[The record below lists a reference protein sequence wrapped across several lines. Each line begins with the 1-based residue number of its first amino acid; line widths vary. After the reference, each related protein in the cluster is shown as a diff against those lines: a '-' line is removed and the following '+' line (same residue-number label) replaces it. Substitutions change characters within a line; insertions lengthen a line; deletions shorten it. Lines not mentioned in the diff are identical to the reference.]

1 MRTRDRNEKI
11 KNLLRANDYDLY
23 NNSLFVES
31 INDDEVTFKLVHWSA
46 RTNDDVK
53 STTLSIKEL
62 EADAQELID
71 YAIHEYS
78 EKGAKE
84 ILEAWKAYNV

>member
-1 MRTRDRNEKI
+1 MLTRERKERI

-23 NNSLFVES
+23 NNDLFVES
-31 INDDEVTFKLVHWSA
+31 IIDDEVTFKLVHWSA
-46 RTNDDVK
+46 RRNEDVK

-62 EADAQELID
+62 EADAKELVD

-84 ILEAWKAYNV
+84 ILEAWNAYNV